1 MIIPLGIKD
10 ASRGLTFQ
18 LFLHKQLIIKLLYTN
33 RAFSRFD
40 LENAWCRGY
49 NEGMYLHRKLE
60 RPLKEALKQFPAA
73 LITGPRQAGKSTLLQ
88 HTLKDVNYVTFD
100 DILARNLAETDPA
113 LFLKTYEPP
122 LILDEIQYVPSL
134 FSPLKLKIDANRRNS
149 GQYILTGSQLFPL
162 MKGVS
167 ESLAGRIAIFQLY
180 PLSWKEIPDVDP
192 YDEMATANQI
202 LKGFYP
208 EFQVNQDLNPKF
220 WFSAYLSTYLERD
233 LRAMRNIQDLG
244 QFQRFLVL
252 LAARAGQILNLN
264 EIGKE
269 CGISQTTAKDW
280 LTILQATSIIYLLEP
295 YYRNLT
301 KRVIKSP
308 KLFFVDT
315 GLLCYLLRVEKVE
328 QLIHSPFGGHIFEN
342 MVVMEKIKQFAEKGE
357 RAPCY
362 FYRTGA
368 GLEIDLLI
376 DHGDHLDAFEIKF
389 SATPSAEMT
398 RSLVQFKNEFPVKK
412 ALLLNLRSQPHPFSN
427 GIIADHWSHF

>member
-1 MIIPLGIKD
+1 MKY
-10 ASRGLTFQ
+10 F
-18 LFLHKQLIIKLLYTN
+18 
-33 RAFSRFD
+33 
-40 LENAWCRGY
+40 
-49 NEGMYLHRKLE
+49 HRKLE
-60 RPLKEALKQFPAA
+60 HALKEALKQFPVV

-88 HTLKDVNYVTFD
+88 HVLKGVNYVTFD
-100 DILARNLAETDPA
+100 DVLARNLAETDPT

-134 FSPLKLKIDANRRNS
+134 FSPIKLLVDAHRRKV

-167 ESLAGRIAIFQLY
+167 ESLAGRVAIFQLY
-180 PLSWKEIPDVDP
+180 PLSWKEIPDADP
-192 YDEMATANQI
+192 FDVMATAKQM

-208 EFQVNQDLNPKF
+208 EFQVNPELNPKF
-220 WFSAYLSTYLERD
+220 WHSSYLSTYLERD
-233 LRAMRNIQDLG
+233 LRAMRNIHDLG

-280 LTILQATSIIYLLEP
+280 LTILQATSIVYLLEP
-295 YYRNLT
+295 YYKNIT

-328 QLIHSPFGGHIFEN
+328 QLIHSPFSGHIFEN
-342 MVVMEKIKQFAEKGE
+342 MVVMEKVKQFAEKGE

-362 FYRTGA
+362 YYRTAG

-389 SATPSAEMT
+389 TSTPSSEMT
-398 RSLVQFKNEFPVKK
+398 RALVQFKNEYPVKK
-412 ALLLNLRSQPHPFSN
+412 AILLNLLPQHHPFSN
-427 GIIADHWSHF
+427 GVIAEHWTHG

>member
-1 MIIPLGIKD
+1 
-10 ASRGLTFQ
+10 
-18 LFLHKQLIIKLLYTN
+18 
-33 RAFSRFD
+33 
-40 LENAWCRGY
+40 
-49 NEGMYLHRKLE
+49 MYLHRKLE
-60 RPLKEALKQFPAA
+60 HPLKEALKQFPAV
-73 LITGPRQAGKSTLLQ
+73 LVTGPRQAGKSTLLQ
-88 HTLKDVNYVTFD
+88 HALKGVNYVTFD
-100 DILARNLAETDPA
+100 DILARNLAETDPT
-113 LFLKTYEPP
+113 LFLKTYETP
-122 LILDEIQYVPSL
+122 LILDEIQYTPAL
-134 FSPLKLKIDANRRNS
+134 FSPLKLKIDANRREM
-149 GQYILTGSQLFPL
+149 GQYILTGSQIFPL
-162 MKGVS
+162 MKGIS

-180 PLSWKEIPDVDP
+180 PLSWKEIPHIDP
-192 YDEMATANQI
+192 YDEMAMANQI
-202 LKGFYP
+202 PHGFYP

-220 WFSAYLSTYLERD
+220 WYSAYLSTYLERD

-252 LAARAGQILNLN
+252 LAARAGQLLNLN

-315 GLLCYLLRVEKVE
+315 GLLCYLLRIEKPE

-368 GLEIDLLI
+368 GLEIDFLI
-376 DHGDHLDAFEIKF
+376 DHGDHLDAYEIKF
-389 SATPSAEMT
+389 TSTPTSEMT
-398 RSLVQFKNEFPVKK
+398 RSLAQFKTEFPVKK
-412 ALLLNLRSQPHPFSN
+412 AALLNLRR
-427 GIIADHWSHF
+427 